1 MELWNRAMD
10 AIEQHLDHDV
20 PVRDVAAVTLTSEYQ
35 LRRVFSMLAGMPL
48 SEYVRR
54 RRMTVAAS
62 AVREGHEAVQDIA
75 VRFGY
80 SSADAFARAFRSV
93 HGIGPEQARRPGAV
107 LRSQPRL
114 SFHLTVEGRTDMQ
127 YRIVDKPAFRV
138 VGRKTRSTIAYEGIN
153 PDADRLVRSL
163 PDADWEMF
171 EELSDQEPRGDISV
185 WDDADG
191 TGGAEGTEA
200 EYYVGAAT
208 SRPAPSGYDVLDV
221 PPHSWAV
228 FSCSGAFPRS
238 LESLWRAVGGEW
250 LPANPYELVPAP
262 SLVRAIYHD
271 EHGEHADIELW
282 LAVRPTT

>member
-10 AIEQHLDHDV
+10 AIEEHLDHDV
-20 PVRDVAAVTLTSEYQ
+20 PVRDVAAVALTSEYQ

-48 SEYVRR
+48 SDYIRR

-80 SSADAFARAFRSV
+80 SSADAFARAFRNV

-114 SFHLTVEGRTDMQ
+114 AFRLTVEGRTDMQ
-127 YRIVDKPAFRV
+127 YRIVEKPAFRV
-138 VGRKTRSTIAYEGIN
+138 VGRKTRSTVAYEGIN

-163 PDADWEMF
+163 PDADWEAF

-185 WDDADG
+185 WDDADE
-191 TGGAEGTEA
+191 TGGAEGTRA
-200 EYYVGAAT
+200 DYYVGAAT
-208 SRPAPSGYDVLDV
+208 SRPAPRGYDVLDV

-228 FSCSGAFPRS
+228 FATSGAFPQA
-238 LESLWRAVGGEW
+238 LQSLWRAVGGEW

-262 SLVRAIYHD
+262 SLVRATYHD
-271 EHGEHADIELW
+271 ENGTHADFELW
-282 LAVRPTT
+282 LAVRPMP

>member
-10 AIEQHLDHDV
+10 AVEEHLEHDV
-20 PVRDVAAVTLTSEYQ
+20 PVREVAAAALTSEYQ
-35 LRRVFSMLAGMPL
+35 LRRVFSVLAGMPL
-48 SEYVRR
+48 SEYIRR
-54 RRMTVAAS
+54 RRMTVAAG

-80 SSADAFARAFRSV
+80 SSADAFARAFRGV

-127 YRIVDKPAFRV
+127 YRIAEKPAFQV
-138 VGRKTRSTIAYEGIN
+138 VGRKARSTIAHQGIN

-163 PDADWEMF
+163 PDADWEVF
-171 EELSDQEPRGDISV
+171 EDLSDQEPRGSISV

-191 TGGAEGTEA
+191 TGGAEGTAA
-200 EYYVGAAT
+200 EYYVGVAT
-208 SRPAPSGYDVLDV
+208 AQPAPGGYDVLAV
-221 PPHSWAV
+221 PAHTWAV
-228 FSCSGAFPRS
+228 FTASGAFPLS

-250 LPANPYELVPAP
+250 LPGNPYELVPAP
-262 SLVRAIYHD
+262 SLVRATYHD
-271 EHGEHADIELW
+271 ELGEHADIELW

>member
-10 AIEQHLDHDV
+10 AIEEHLDHDV
-20 PVRDVAAVTLTSEYQ
+20 PVRDVAAVALTSEYQ

-48 SEYVRR
+48 SEYIRR

-62 AVREGHEAVQDIA
+62 AVRDGHEAVQDIA

-80 SSADAFARAFRSV
+80 SSADAFSRAFRSV
-93 HGIGPEQARRPGAV
+93 HGIGPEQARRPDAV

-127 YRIVDKPAFRV
+127 YRIVEKPAFRV
-138 VGRKTRSTIAYEGIN
+138 VGRKVRSTIAYEGVN

-171 EELSDQEPRGDISV
+171 EDLSDQEPRGDISV
-185 WDDADG
+185 WGNVDG

-200 EYYVGAAT
+200 DYYVGAAT
-208 SRPAPSGYDVLDV
+208 HQPAPSGYDVLAV
-221 PPHSWAV
+221 PAHSWAV
-228 FSCSGAFPRS
+228 FTASGAFPQS

-250 LPANPYELVPAP
+250 LPANPYELIPAP
-262 SLVRAIYHD
+262 SLVRATYHD
-271 EHGEHADIELW
+271 EHGEHGEFELW
-282 LAVRPTT
+282 LAVRPTI